1 MSFIL
6 GLLLFLSL
14 GVLDR
19 RLPWRA
25 PGSRQVTR
33 W

>member
-6 GLLLFLSL
+6 GLVLFIVL

-19 RLPWRA
+19 RLPWPKAER
-25 PGSRQVTR
+25 PGERS
-33 W
+33 